1 MPDCIVQR
9 YIIEL
14 LECGVWDTLDEMDNH
29 ANALTMASHYAEL
42 YGEDRIRIS
51 TPDNAIL

>member
-1 MPDCIVQR
+1 MVQR

-14 LECGVWDTLDEMDNH
+14 LECGVWETIDEADSLQEVLDI
-29 ANALTMASHYAEL
+29 ASSYAEL
-42 YGEDRIRIS
+42 FGEDRIRIS